1 MTKTNY
7 DQLENFKR
15 IEKRS
20 VNPIA
25 AFDHTYMKGKLGQN
39 SVNGLLNNLSSVN
52 PLQLPDIMEIDSLR
66 GKTFWRKN
74 QSR

>member
-1 MTKTNY
+1 MIKTNY

-25 AFDHTYMKGKLGQN
+25 AFHHKYMKFTSKK
-39 SVNGLLNNLSSVN
+39 
-52 PLQLPDIMEIDSLR
+52 I
-66 GKTFWRKN
+66 
-74 QSR
+74 